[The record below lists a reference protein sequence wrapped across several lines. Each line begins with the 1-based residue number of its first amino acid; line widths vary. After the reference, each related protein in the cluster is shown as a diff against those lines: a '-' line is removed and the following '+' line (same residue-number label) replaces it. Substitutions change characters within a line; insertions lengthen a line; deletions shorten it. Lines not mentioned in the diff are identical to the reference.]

1 MNEIAAII
9 VAEGSLA
16 RLKELMRS
24 LEAEGMQGRVLPPSD
39 GCLNR

>member
-1 MNEIAAII
+1 MHNVAAI

-16 RLKELMRS
+16 RLKELARS
-24 LEAEGMQGRVLPPSD
+24 LAAADIETRVLAPSD